1 MTTAGEGRA
10 PTALDLLFGP
20 NTDAAE
26 ALASEILS
34 PGGDQNLD
42 RALAQFSEMTRKA
55 AAQEAATTAAALL
68 KVDLGGVLVRGWRE
82 HRNIVSA
89 AQRTLAAPG
98 STELVIVSSHEI
110 TLDHRPSISVLVDG
124 QRVATLQLGLS
135 IVFDLNALLLGISGG
150 RLTSIRSGRCDIT
163 ATLAVQ
169 GTDLLVRRAHLEL
182 PGVISLRRGIRLL
195 PVDEYPAG
203 EDPPDEYPGSE
214 PGAGSLLPHS
224 PPFYHAYL
232 SRDPARISREMS

>member
-1 MTTAGEGRA
+1 MTTAGEGSA

-42 RALAQFSEMTRKA
+42 RALAQFPEMTRKA
-55 AAQEAATTAAALL
+55 AAQEAARTAAASAEGRPGRRARARMARAPGHR
-68 KVDLGGVLVRGWRE
+68 LGRTADAGRTWQHRTGHRVLTRNHAGPPALRSACWWTVSGWPPSSSACPSCSTSMPCCSG
-82 HRNIVSA
+82 SA
-89 AQRTLAAPG
+89 ADG
-98 STELVIVSSHEI
+98 SPAV
-110 TLDHRPSISVLVDG
+110 
-124 QRVATLQLGLS
+124 
-135 IVFDLNALLLGISGG
+135 
-150 RLTSIRSGRCDIT
+150 RSGRCDIT

-214 PGAGSLLPHS
+214 PGAGSS
-224 PPFYHAYL
+224 
-232 SRDPARISREMS
+232 